1 MQHAARRS
9 MRGYYYV
16 WVASTRRHSRCTR
29 GHGKR
34 SGLGNAITGD
44 AEDTAAGRPMK
55 DDNGIVVVLRD
66 GLGGDGVA
74 CHGGHGDSE
83 PNIEGLRMR
92 VRRMGERN
100 LLFVRRDG

>member
-1 MQHAARRS
+1 
-9 MRGYYYV
+9 
-16 WVASTRRHSRCTR
+16 
-29 GHGKR
+29 
-34 SGLGNAITGD
+34 
-44 AEDTAAGRPMK
+44 MK